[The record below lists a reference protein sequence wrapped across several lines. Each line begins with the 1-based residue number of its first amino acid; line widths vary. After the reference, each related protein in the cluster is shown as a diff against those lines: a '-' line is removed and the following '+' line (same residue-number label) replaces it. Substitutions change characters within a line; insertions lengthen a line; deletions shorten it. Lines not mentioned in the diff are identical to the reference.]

1 MRYLIFEGREEEEEK
16 DYEKVAEGRQT
27 P

>member
-1 MRYLIFEGREEEEEK
+1 MRYLIFEGREEEEK